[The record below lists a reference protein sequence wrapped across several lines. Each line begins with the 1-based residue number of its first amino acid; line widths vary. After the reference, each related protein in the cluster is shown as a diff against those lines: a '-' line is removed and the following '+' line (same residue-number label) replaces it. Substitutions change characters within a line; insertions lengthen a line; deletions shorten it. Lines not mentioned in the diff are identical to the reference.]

1 MTTRCLIGV
10 DVAFPREADAA
21 MAVIAEEEIDPTT
34 KITAIAI
41 NDKRHPVEIIFF
53 HFSWNYI
60 KQASLGNISNK
71 HLELPLDCRYDCS
84 NYYGVMYLGRNLS

>member
-10 DVAFPREADAA
+10 DVDFPREADAA
-21 MAVIAEEEIDPTT
+21 MAGIAEEEIEPTT

-60 KQASLGNISNK
+60 KQAPQAIYQIK

-84 NYYGVMYLGRNLS
+84 NYYVGSHVYW